1 MPLFSAGSP
10 DASTGSSDAS
20 AGSPDAVTVLVVE
33 DEFFIREDIA
43 AYLQQHGCIVLEA
56 ESGER
61 AIEMCRSGVPV
72 NVLVTDIRLNGSA
85 TGWEVA
91 AAFRAARS
99 HIPVVYASGNP
110 IDPDRCVPGSLFF
123 RKPYRMDDILEA
135 CRSLAKRQPFVVP
148 RCEIGVRAPAGRP
161 I

>member
-1 MPLFSAGSP
+1 MPLSSA
-10 DASTGSSDAS
+10 GSSDA
-20 AGSPDAVTVLVVE
+20 VIVLVVE

-43 AYLQQHGCIVLEA
+43 TYLQQHGCIVLEA
-56 ESGER
+56 ESGES

-72 NVLVTDIRLNGSA
+72 DVLVTDIRLNGCA
-85 TGWEVA
+85 TGWDVA

-110 IDPDRCVPGSLFF
+110 IDPDRCVSGSLFF
-123 RKPYRMDDILEA
+123 RKPYRMDEILEG
-135 CRSLAKRQPFVVP
+135 CRSLARRQPFAVP
-148 RCEIGVRAPAGRP
+148 RCDIGVRASAGRP